1 MKIYNII
8 GDFMNNI
15 DKLYNVIRDCIK
27 QDDGHVYNN
36 SNCLMSINN
45 NPVVAY
51 INQKN
56 VIHLLFLQQR
66 DEYIIKCGN
75 KSNGYKKELKFKDTV
90 NVNIRMLMDSCF
102 NIQAIK
108 SNCYEDI
115 IL

>member
-1 MKIYNII
+1 
-8 GDFMNNI
+8 MNNI

-56 VIHLLFLQQR
+56 VIHLLFLQQKNL
-66 DEYIIKCGN
+66 YIFKFLSISCN
-75 KSNGYKKELKFKDTV
+75 YSKESGLAFF
-90 NVNIRMLMDSCF
+90 RP
-102 NIQAIK
+102 
-108 SNCYEDI
+108 
-115 IL
+115 

>member
-27 QDDGHVYNN
+27 QDDGYVYNN

-108 SNCYEDI
+108 NNCYEDI